1 MCAVSAIMDHY
12 GDKWG
17 EQYPRPNPILSG
29 SPNSWGFTP
38 ELTQQ
43 EIQKLREFILNDLPE
58 FKALLERMRQYDI
71 DNDQPNCE
79 LEEKK
84 QRVLD
89 LAEELGIE
97 IDFL

>member
-1 MCAVSAIMDHY
+1 MKILVVKSDY
-12 GDKWG
+12 DD
-17 EQYPRPNPILSG
+17 QYYDAS
-29 SPNSWGFTP
+29 TP
-38 ELTQQ
+38 EAHRAAAL
-43 EIQKLREFILNDLPE
+43 EILKLREFILNDLPE

-71 DNDQPNCE
+71 DNDQPDCE

>member
-17 EQYPRPNPILSG
+17 RGAPIR
-29 SPNSWGFTP
+29 SPNSDFTF
-38 ELTQQ
+38 EMLTPA

-71 DNDQPNCE
+71 DNDQPDCE